1 MTSSYTENPK
11 DSTKK
16 LLESSE
22 VTEYEINIQKSIVFL
37 YTKNKLFEKEWKTI
51 NLFIIASKTVKH
63 LGTNLTKEVNEMYL
77 ES

>member
-37 YTKNKLFEKEWKTI
+37 YTKNKLFEKE
-51 NLFIIASKTVKH
+51 
-63 LGTNLTKEVNEMYL
+63 
-77 ES
+77 